1 MTPSRWILGL
11 GLFQNIY
18 TNNFFFGY
26 IILSYFFET
35 FPGWLAGVGVAG
47 GGWLEIPILMK
58 TQSSVCTWTL
68 DLDLRFVNTCENRS
82 FQVKVSK
89 IMLKI
94 CQTRLGYFDVTAILS

>member
-1 MTPSRWILGL
+1 M
-11 GLFQNIY
+11 
-18 TNNFFFGY
+18 
-26 IILSYFFET
+26 
-35 FPGWLAGVGVAG
+35 GVAG
-47 GGWLEIPILMK
+47 GGWLENPILMK

-68 DLDLRFVNTCENRS
+68 DLNLGFVSTCENRS

>member
-1 MTPSRWILGL
+1 MGL

-68 DLDLRFVNTCENRS
+68 DLDLGYFNTCENRS